1 MTHPYWPLF
10 DLRLRTPRLELRV
23 PSDDDFPALLDAV
36 DAGIHD
42 PATMPFSFP
51 WTDAEP
57 VQRRRNAVQHWWR
70 QRAELSAE
78 KWNIP
83 FAVAFEGE
91 VVGVQG
97 VMATDFPALR
107 TVETGSWLTQRVQG
121 RGVGREMRSAVLH
134 FAFDVLGAE
143 VAKSGAFR
151 DNAASLAVSRA
162 LGYEDDGVDRAAPR
176 GDVRDLLRLRLTRA
190 NWRCTYDVTVDG
202 ADECLSLFGL
212 G

>member
-1 MTHPYWPLF
+1 
-10 DLRLRTPRLELRV
+10 
-23 PSDDDFPALLDAV
+23 
-36 DAGIHD
+36 
-42 PATMPFSFP
+42 
-51 WTDAEP
+51 
-57 VQRRRNAVQHWWR
+57 
-70 QRAELSAE
+70 LSAE

-107 TVETGSWLTQRVQG
+107 TVETGSWLTQRVHG
-121 RGVGREMRSAVLH
+121 RGIGREMRSAVLH

-176 GDVRDLLRLRLTRA
+176 GDVRELLRLRLPRER
-190 NWRCTYDVTVDG
+190 WRCPYDVAVEG
-202 ADECLSLFGL
+202 ADGCLSLFGL

>member
-23 PSDDDFPALLDAV
+23 PTDDDFGPLLDAV

-51 WTDAEP
+51 WTDVEP
-57 VQRRRNAVQHWWR
+57 VQRRRNAAQHWWR
-70 QRAELSAE
+70 QRAEWSPE
-78 KWNIP
+78 KWNVP
-83 FAVAFEGE
+83 FAVTFEGQ
-91 VVGVQG
+91 VVGMQD
-97 VMATDFPALR
+97 VMASDFPSLR
-107 TVETGSWLTQRVQG
+107 TVETGSWLTQRVHG
-121 RGVGREMRSAVLH
+121 RGIGREMRSAVLH

-151 DNAASLAVSRA
+151 DNPASLAVSRA

-176 GDVRDLLRLRLTRA
+176 GDVRELVRLRLTRDKWQCA
-190 NWRCTYDVTVDG
+190 YDVTVEC
-202 ADECLSLFGL
+202 AAECLPMFGL